1 MSSDGKTWASRLP
14 RWAWITGGIVVL
26 VLLIGLIAPLFLN
39 VDKYRPQITAAIEKQ
54 TGRQVTIGS
63 IHARLLPSA
72 AVMVDGFQISNPKDF
87 AAGQLLSADQI
98 RGGLTLTALLHGDI
112 HVTSLKLVRPK
123 LVLTQD
129 ELGRTNYT
137 FPSQEPAK
145 SSAGSTAESGGFA
158 LESIDEIS
166 LVDADVT
173 LQQIPSRGAPP
184 FLVVAAH
191 KINVEMGNVLLD
203 AKAINRWTANADLSG
218 IAVDLGALATPAEF
232 KSGSVKLENG
242 VLDANFELQAG
253 KIADVKGTIHVSD
266 VTRAQ
271 PTFDISTA
279 ELDAGAL
286 LASIR
291 QTPEVHGTT
300 DAAAL
305 TAKTNTLL
313 AQGKISAERVTWAPY
328 AGGKASAEIHIY
340 GDRIVLMP
348 AGLFLYGG
356 SLQLSARTDARQE
369 PKRFSANLQ
378 LRNLDVGR
386 MLAVAPGGM
395 KGKMTGFADFD
406 MQLVGSTGGAWQKA
420 MTGNGTFA
428 IRDGKLPGV
437 NLAGALGALAKVAGL
452 NETSFKR
459 ISGDLYVADGHVST
473 KETKMDSS
481 SGAVEVSG
489 AVGLMDQKMSFEGK
503 ATLGG
508 AAAVPAEII
517 SSLLS
522 AASNKNVS
530 GGITVPFS
538 IGGTLSNPTFLPG
551 KGIPGIGKTSTANSK
566 NGNKDAIANGIQG
579 LLKKKH

>member
-1 MSSDGKTWASRLP
+1 
-14 RWAWITGGIVVL
+14 
-26 VLLIGLIAPLFLN
+26 
-39 VDKYRPQITAAIEKQ
+39 
-54 TGRQVTIGS
+54 
-63 IHARLLPSA
+63 
-72 AVMVDGFQISNPKDF
+72 
-87 AAGQLLSADQI
+87 
-98 RGGLTLTALLHGDI
+98 LHGDI

-123 LVLTQD
+123 LVLMQD
-129 ELGRTNYT
+129 ELGHTNYT

-145 SSAGSTAESGGFA
+145 SSGGGAAESGGFA

-166 LVDADVT
+166 LVDADVS
-173 LQQIPSRGAPP
+173 LQQIPSHGAPP

-191 KINVEMGNVLLD
+191 KINVELGNVLLD
-203 AKAINRWTANADLSG
+203 AKAIERWTANANLSG
-218 IAVDLGALATPAEF
+218 ISVDVGALATPAEF
-232 KSGSVKLENG
+232 KSGSVKLENR
-242 VLDANFELQAG
+242 VLDANFEVQAG

-286 LASIR
+286 LASMR
-291 QTPEVHGTT
+291 QTPETHVPS

-305 TAKTNTLL
+305 AAKTDELL

-340 GDRIVLMP
+340 GDKIVVMP

-356 SLQLSARTDARQE
+356 SLQISARTDARQE
-369 PKRFSANLQ
+369 PERFSANLQ

-406 MQLVGSTGGAWQKA
+406 MQLVGSTGGAWEKA

-459 ISGDLYVADGHVST
+459 ISGDLYIADGRVST

-489 AVGLMDQKMSFEGK
+489 GVGLTDQKMSFEGK

-508 AAAVPAEII
+508 AVAVPAEII

-551 KGIPGIGKTSTANSK
+551 KGIPGIGKTSSADSK
-566 NGNKDAIANGIQG
+566 NGNKDVIANGIQS